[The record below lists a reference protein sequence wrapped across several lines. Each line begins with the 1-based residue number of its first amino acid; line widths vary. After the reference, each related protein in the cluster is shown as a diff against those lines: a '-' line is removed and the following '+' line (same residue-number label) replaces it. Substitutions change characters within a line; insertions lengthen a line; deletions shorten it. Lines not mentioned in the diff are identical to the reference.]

1 MDDIETLK
9 DYLIADEISRIQSLS
24 REELEK
30 ELIEIKSKEIELLN
44 DLISIRIHYEK

>member
-9 DYLIADEISRIQSLS
+9 DYLIADEILRIQSLS
-24 REELEK
+24 REKLEK
-30 ELIEIKSKEIELLN
+30 ELIEIKSKEIELFN